1 MTGIN
6 ESRPHLSPEAAN
18 FCTFPQTVM
27 SIIASL
33 RMLID
38 QLDSD
43 FKQARDL
50 ILEIAKRLDEGSL
63 CERNQISRTIKKI
76 LIDKIQESK
85 ITEKWIEECL
95 PPEYK
100 RQYIKSE
107 HSSLSKQSP
116 TRQLIEVS
124 TAGNQVLPEQQDD
137 NDITLLNEKQPSNR
151 MKSADKLKHERVTVQ
166 DSEFE
171 PPIQDNVELKQDLL
185 RQTPVQTADQVSKT
199 ELEFTVPKER
209 YQEIEKAMHESKN
222 LVYLIFDKSRT
233 FLRARPDVFS
243 SQSSI
248 K

>member
-1 MTGIN
+1 MTRID
-6 ESRPHLSPEAAN
+6 ESRSLWSTEDAS
-18 FCTFPQTVM
+18 FCTFPQTVK

-33 RMLID
+33 RILID

-107 HSSLSKQSP
+107 RSSLSKHRP
-116 TRQLIEVS
+116 KRQLIEVS
-124 TAGNQVLPEQQDD
+124 VEGNQILPEQQADKGID
-137 NDITLLNEKQPSNR
+137 RLSERQPSN
-151 MKSADKLKHERVTVQ
+151 KIKPADKLKHQRVIVH
-166 DSEFE
+166 DSEAE
-171 PPIQDNVELKQDLL
+171 ALIQENDELKQDLL
-185 RQTPVQTADQVSKT
+185 RQTAVQTADQVSKS
-199 ELEFTVPKER
+199 ELEFIVPKER
-209 YQEIEKAMHESKN
+209 HQEIEKAMHESKN

-233 FLRARPDVFS
+233 FLRSRSDVFH
-243 SQSSI
+243 
-248 K
+248 